1 MSGSAKLASAWR
13 SATQGIRHGPFVHA
27 VAVLTL
33 TIALFTLGLARS
45 ADALVQS
52 LLDSLGGSVTVTVY
66 LKDGTPPED
75 TAALTRTLEE
85 QIGGSTTLVTP
96 RAALERLAREL
107 PELSGLVESMTD
119 NPLPASLEL
128 TMPEGQRDPEAL
140 RRLSEVLARVP
151 AVDGVEWGEE
161 SVTRLSAMARG
172 LRLAG
177 LAAFLVVLLTTITVV
192 AATLQLA
199 IYARR
204 EEIEIQKLVGATDR
218 FVRIPFVLEGLMQ
231 GLLGGLLALGA
242 LGLFARLAVPQ
253 LKSVL
258 GFLLAHEFP
267 VQVVTPRLG
276 LELLV
281 GGAALGLLGSML
293 AVRRFLR
300 V

>member
-1 MSGSAKLASAWR
+1 MSGSAKFASAWR

-45 ADALVQS
+45 GDALVQS

-66 LKDGTPPED
+66 LKDGTPPADIE
-75 TAALTRTLEE
+75 TLTGTLES
-85 QIGGSTTLVTP
+85 QIGGTTVLVTP

-107 PELSGLVESMTD
+107 PELSGLVESMSD

-140 RRLSEVLARVP
+140 RRLSDVLARVP
-151 AVDGVEWGEE
+151 AVEEVEWGEE

-218 FVRIPFVLEGLMQ
+218 FVRVPFILEGLMQ

-242 LGLFARLAVPQ
+242 LALFARLAVPQ

-258 GFLLAHEFP
+258 GFLLAQEFP
-267 VQVVTPRLG
+267 VHLITPRLG
-276 LELLV
+276 VELLV